1 MSTRCPNCGA
11 AITQNQAN
19 CEYCG
24 VSLSNKKNNNFE
36 RALTKASES
45 SNITND
51 SSTIDSS
58 SFAYKSSVL
67 TVILLI
73 ITCGI
78 YHYFLLADWITVI
91 NKNIDRQ
98 KHIDPALAIFLSI
111 ITCSVSDVYFMYKVA
126 KNAES
131 VTKRS
136 GGNTNLI
143 RKGLSAPPSNL
154 PEIVLWG
161 YIISLVI
168 FLVSGFTLGI
178 IYAIFI
184 IWKSVAIQKSV
195 EYMAG
200 VTQSDN

>member
-1 MSTRCPNCGA
+1 MATRCLNCGA
-11 AITQNQAN
+11 AITQNQTT

-24 VSLSNKKNNNFE
+24 VSLSNKKNINNFE
-36 RALTKASES
+36 RALAKTSDSAE
-45 SNITND
+45 ITNE
-51 SSTIDSS
+51 STIDSS
-58 SFAYKSSVL
+58 SFNYKSSIL

-78 YHYFLLADWITVI
+78 YYYFLLADWITVI

-111 ITCSVSDVYFMYKVA
+111 ITCSVSDVYFNYKVA
-126 KNAES
+126 KNAAS
-131 VTKRS
+131 VTKKS
-136 GGNTNLI
+136 GGNTNPI
-143 RKGLSAPPSNL
+143 RKGITAPSLNL

-161 YIISLVI
+161 YIVSLVI
-168 FLVSGFTLGI
+168 FLISGFTLGI
-178 IYAIFI
+178 VYAIFI
-184 IWKSVAIQKSV
+184 LWKCVAIQKSV